1 MLLNW
6 LTAFIDEA
14 VYFYAVL
21 HYCWMQSLTNKKL
34 IMKQINMLSVAAI
47 ACIAMMSFTTG
58 SISTNL
64 LNIETV
70 AKVSKVSWVKESH
83 DFGEIPQGKPVS
95 VEFAF
100 TNNGEAPLLIAD
112 VATSCGCTASDYSKE
127 PIAPGKSS
135 KIKVTYNAANIG
147 AFTKNITVNF
157 SEAEAKK
164 VLTIKGTVK

>member
-1 MLLNW
+1 
-6 LTAFIDEA
+6 
-14 VYFYAVL
+14 
-21 HYCWMQSLTNKKL
+21 
-34 IMKQINMLSVAAI
+34 MLSIIAI
-47 ACIAMMSFTTG
+47 ACIAMMSFTTV
-58 SISTNL
+58 SISKHSPNAMVAANL
-64 LNIETV
+64 I
-70 AKVSKVSWVKESH
+70 KVSWAKESH
-83 DFGEIPQGKPVS
+83 DFGEIPQGKPVA

-100 TNNGEAPLLIAD
+100 TNTGETPLLIAD

-135 KIKVTYNAANIG
+135 KIKVTYNAASIG